1 MKNTHLPT
9 GWQEKK
15 IGEIF
20 SFIKNYSN
28 SRAELN
34 DYDNISY
41 IHYGDIHKHY
51 RHRIEC
57 DKVDF
62 PKISAEKLSKDINN
76 ISYVENGDLIVVDA
90 SEDYE
95 GTCIS
100 AEIKNLNYK
109 LVSGLHTFLLRDKN
123 KIFADGY
130 RGYILYNHDV
140 HIQCCKVATG
150 ISVYG
155 VSQENLKNIKIMIPP
170 LDEQKRIAE
179 VLSLC
184 DDIIENLTELIDK
197 KEQYKKGVMQR
208 VLSGEVRFKGFTDK
222 WKVFKLKE
230 IGNII
235 SGSGFP
241 IKYQGKQ
248 IGEIAFIKVSDM
260 NLKDNSIFIKK
271 ANNYINENELKELKA
286 KIVPIDSIVFAKIG
300 EAVKLERKR
309 IISIKTCIDNN
320 MSALV
325 PFDNF
330 NKKYIFYLLNNYKLS
345 KHLNFSAL
353 PSLNMSDILDI
364 EFLIP
369 NIEEQNKIS
378 SFFSLIDEDIENLK
392 KQLEL
397 RKQQKKGLM
406 QRLLTGEVRI

>member
-9 GWQEKK
+9 GWLEKK

-57 DKVDF
+57 NKVDF

-130 RGYILYNHDV
+130 RGYIFYNHDV

-155 VSQENLKNIKIMIPP
+155 ISQENLKNIKIMIPP

-184 DDIIENLTELIDK
+184 DDIIENLTELIEK

-208 VLSGEVRFKGFTDK
+208 LLSGEVRFKGFTDE
-222 WKVFKLKE
+222 WE
-230 IGNII
+230 T
-235 SGSGFP
+235 
-241 IKYQGKQ
+241 
-248 IGEIAFIKVSDM
+248 
-260 NLKDNSIFIKK
+260 
-271 ANNYINENELKELKA
+271 
-286 KIVPIDSIVFAKIG
+286 
-300 EAVKLERKR
+300 VKLLSVVKIQNGYAFKSGEFQKSGIPIIR
-309 IISIKTCIDNN
+309 ISTGSTT
-320 MSALV
+320 SAARWWPLW
-325 PFDNF
+325 PLTTG
-330 NKKYIFYLLNNYKLS
+330 KSWPGIPP
-345 KHLNFSAL
+345 AWRT
-353 PSLNMSDILDI
+353 PSLPPRWRT
-364 EFLIP
+364 F
-369 NIEEQNKIS
+369 
-378 SFFSLIDEDIENLK
+378 
-392 KQLEL
+392 
-397 RKQQKKGLM
+397 
-406 QRLLTGEVRI
+406 

>member
-1 MKNTHLPT
+1 MTYPLPT

-34 DYDNISY
+34 DYDDISY

-57 DKVDF
+57 NKVDF

-130 RGYILYNHDV
+130 RGYIFYNHDV

-155 VSQENLKNIKIMIPP
+155 ISQENLKNIKIMIPP

-184 DDIIENLTELIDK
+184 DEVIENLTELIEK

-208 VLSGEVRFKGFTDK
+208 LLSGEVRFKGFKDEWT
-222 WKVFKLKE
+222 FKSLEKLCNIKKGEQKNKLDLVENGKYPVLSGGMDFSGYYNSYNREANTITISEGGNSCGYVNFIKTKFWASGHCYTLHDVNIDSLFLYQCLKYNE
-230 IGNII
+230 NKIMKLRL
-235 SGSGFP
+235 GSGLP
-241 IKYQGKQ
+241 NIQLSY
-248 IGEIAFIKVSDM
+248 IREYT
-260 NLKDNSIFIKK
+260 LK
-271 ANNYINENELKELKA
+271 
-286 KIVPIDSIVFAKIG
+286 
-300 EAVKLERKR
+300 
-309 IISIKTCIDNN
+309 
-320 MSALV
+320 
-325 PFDNF
+325 
-330 NKKYIFYLLNNYKLS
+330 
-345 KHLNFSAL
+345 
-353 PSLNMSDILDI
+353 
-364 EFLIP
+364 IP
-369 NIEEQNKIS
+369 NSIEEQKKIAGLLS
-378 SFFSLIDEDIENLK
+378 VIDEEIENLK